1 MRLPFAAE
9 SKQEKLVISAL
20 EVRRAQAAKLVLH
33 VATVSR
39 GVAVNGWELLK
50 QQENRRDMPRLERG
64 ELLS

>member
-1 MRLPFAAE
+1 MLLNSRAYE
-9 SKQEKLVISAL
+9 QTISAL

>member
-1 MRLPFAAE
+1 MLLNSRAYE
-9 SKQEKLVISAL
+9 QTISAL

-50 QQENRRDMPRLERG
+50 QKENRRDMPRHG
-64 ELLS
+64 EG